1 MRERGSDDPDI
12 EMTGPNTLPLSRDA
26 LQVRASRDACMARK
40 AE

>member
-1 MRERGSDDPDI
+1 MRERGSHHPDV
-12 EMTGPNTLPLSRDA
+12 ELTGPDTLPLARDA